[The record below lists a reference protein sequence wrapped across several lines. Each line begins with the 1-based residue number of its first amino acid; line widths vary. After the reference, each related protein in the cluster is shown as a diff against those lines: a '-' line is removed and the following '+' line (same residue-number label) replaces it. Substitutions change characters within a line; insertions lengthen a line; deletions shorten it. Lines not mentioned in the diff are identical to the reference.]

1 MYRVRLE
8 GKEWCDVLVI
18 GCGIAG
24 ISAALA
30 AAQEGCRVTL
40 LCEGPVFSGSSFYPG
55 TWGFGLIGP
64 AGEEDEK
71 DLEDTICLVGC
82 GMADPILVRRLVH
95 GIAPAI
101 SRVRAMGVK
110 LKRADQG
117 AEREF
122 IPCFDHKH
130 RDWNGILSQSAKK
143 VFFEQLDKFG
153 VKVIPRTQVIE
164 LVKQENRVCGA
175 IVFDGKDFYYYSA
188 KSVVLATG
196 GYGSLF
202 KYHLCTNDVSGMGQ
216 ALALMAGCQ
225 LINMEFMQM
234 MPGYLDKA
242 FQTVFN
248 EKAFRFTRMRTP
260 EGEMLHWKEE
270 ERLLDMR
277 SGYGPFTSRLDSA
290 QIDQKIFE
298 IFRKDERGVTV
309 TYAEEMKRQPPEFI
323 RTYFDWLKEAKG
335 LTMED
340 EVSVGI
346 FAHAANGGVRIDENG
361 KTGVEGLYAAG
372 EVTGGMHGA
381 DRIGGLSTANG
392 LVFGDIAGRMA
403 AEAAKRQECTLSS
416 YDFEMLAAEGCE
428 QADGEL
434 QKLMYQNLM
443 VVRNRKGIERV
454 LKWIEET
461 RQNTVLSP
469 SENRKAVAC
478 TRKFFARLLT
488 AQSIA
493 EAALFRAES
502 RGSHFREDHA
512 EEKPEFCVPAVVSLE
527 SGRISVCKKEK
538 QLWK

>member
-1 MYRVRLE
+1 MRLE
-8 GKEWCDVLVI
+8 GKQDCDVLVL

-24 ISAALA
+24 ISAAIA
-30 AAQEGCRVTL
+30 AAEEGCSVTL

-55 TWGFGLIGP
+55 TWGLGLIGP

-71 DLEDTICLVGC
+71 DLERTICQVGC
-82 GMADPILVRRLVH
+82 GMADPVLVRRLVH

-130 RDWNGILSQSAKK
+130 RDWNGILSQSAKE
-143 VFFEQLDKFG
+143 VFSERLTKLG
-153 VKVIPRTQVIE
+153 VNVIARMQAME
-164 LVKQENRVCGA
+164 LVKQGDRVCGVVA
-175 IVFDGKDFYYYSA
+175 FDGKNFCYYRA
-188 KSVVLATG
+188 KAVVLATG

-202 KYHLCTNDVSGMGQ
+202 KYHLCTNDVSATGQ
-216 ALALMAGCQ
+216 ALALAAGCQ
-225 LINMEFMQM
+225 LVNMEFMQM

-260 EGEMLHWKEE
+260 EGEMLHWEDE
-270 ERLLDMR
+270 DRLLDVR
-277 SGYGPFTSRLDSA
+277 SGHGPFTSRLDSA
-290 QIDQKIFE
+290 QIDRKLFE
-298 IFRKDERGVTV
+298 IFRADERGVTV
-309 TYAEEMKRQPPEFI
+309 TYTEEMQQRPPEFI

-335 LTMED
+335 LTMAD

-361 KTGVEGLYAAG
+361 KTNVEGLYAAG

-392 LVFGDIAGRMA
+392 LVFGEIAGRA
-403 AEAAKRQECTLSS
+403 AAGAAKTQKDQAPASCE
-416 YDFEMLAAEGCE
+416 FEMAAAEGCE
-428 QADGEL
+428 KADGEL

-443 VVRNRKGIERV
+443 VLRNREGIERV
-454 LKWIEET
+454 MGWIEET
-461 RQNTVLSP
+461 RQNMILSP
-469 SENRKAVAC
+469 SDDRTAVAR
-478 TRKFFARLLT
+478 TRRLQARLLT
-488 AQSIA
+488 AQSVA
-493 EAALFRAES
+493 AAALFRKES
-502 RGSHFREDHA
+502 RGSHFREDYPQ
-512 EEKPEFCVPAVVSLE
+512 ERPEYGVSSVVSFA
-527 SGRISVCKKEK
+527 SGGITVCEKEK
-538 QLWK
+538 QPWK

>member
-1 MYRVRLE
+1 MRLE
-8 GKEWCDVLVI
+8 GKQGCDVLVI

-30 AAQEGCRVTL
+30 AAQEGCSVTL
-40 LCEGPVFSGSSFYPG
+40 LCEGPIFSGSSFYPG

-71 DLEDTICLVGC
+71 DLEDTICRVGC
-82 GMADPILVRRLVH
+82 GMADPVLVRRLVH

-130 RDWNGILSQSAKK
+130 RDWNGILSQSARE
-143 VFFEQLDKFG
+143 VFSKQLDKFG
-153 VKVIPRTQVIE
+153 VNVVPRTQVME

-175 IVFDGKDFYYYSA
+175 VAFDGKDFCYYRA
-188 KSVVLATG
+188 KAVVLATG

-260 EGEMLHWKEE
+260 EGEPLHWEEE
-270 ERLLDMR
+270 ERLLDVR
-277 SGYGPFTSRLDSA
+277 SGHGPFTSRLDSA
-290 QIDQKIFE
+290 QIDRKLFE
-298 IFRKDERGVTV
+298 IFREDERGVTV
-309 TYAEEMKRQPPEFI
+309 TYTEEMKRQPPEFI

-392 LVFGDIAGRMA
+392 LVFGEIAGRT
-403 AEAAKRQECTLSS
+403 AAKAVKLQEDQAPPSCEFAL
-416 YDFEMLAAEGCE
+416 LAAEECE
-428 QADGEL
+428 KADSEL

-443 VVRNRKGIERV
+443 VLRNREGIGRV
-454 LKWIEET
+454 LGWIEET
-461 RQNTVLSP
+461 RQNMILSP
-469 SENRKAVAC
+469 SDDRKAVAR
-478 TRKFFARLLT
+478 TRRLQARLLT
-488 AQSIA
+488 AQSVA
-493 EAALFRAES
+493 EAALFREES
-502 RGSHFREDHA
+502 RGSHFREDHT
-512 EEKPEFCVPAVVSLE
+512 EERPEFGVPTVVSLE
-527 SGRISVCKKEK
+527 SGEISVCEKEK
-538 QLWK
+538 QLWR